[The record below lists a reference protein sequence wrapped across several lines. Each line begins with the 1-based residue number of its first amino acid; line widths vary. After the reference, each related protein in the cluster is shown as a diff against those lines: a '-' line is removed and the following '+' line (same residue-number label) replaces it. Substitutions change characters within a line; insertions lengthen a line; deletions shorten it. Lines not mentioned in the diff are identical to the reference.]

1 MTRRFFAEASPQ
13 RTGGE
18 KDHRRKVMAAQLCS
32 VVAPAAMKLGY
43 VHMTEEVHW
52 YGDWA
57 SLVSGLELARYPEIE
72 WE

>member
-1 MTRRFFAEASPQ
+1 
-13 RTGGE
+13 
-18 KDHRRKVMAAQLCS
+18 
-32 VVAPAAMKLGY
+32 MKLGY